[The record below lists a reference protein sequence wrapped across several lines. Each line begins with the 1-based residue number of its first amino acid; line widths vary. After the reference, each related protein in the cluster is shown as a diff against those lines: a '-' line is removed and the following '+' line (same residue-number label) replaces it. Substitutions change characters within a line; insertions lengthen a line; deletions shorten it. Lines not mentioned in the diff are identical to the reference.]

1 MTAVTSRSF
10 SKNPMLRQKLQT
22 RFPNVKFN
30 ESGNQ
35 LIGDDLAQFLQG
47 AEQAIIGLELIDA
60 QLLDRCPDLKLI
72 CKMGTGIDK
81 IDQNAL
87 ERRGILFSATPGINK
102 RSVSELVLA
111 LILMLQRHLPVV
123 CEGVK
128 QGIWKQPSG
137 QCLSNKTVGII
148 GFGAVGQ
155 DLASLLAAFNC
166 QCLVFDVRQYETLPS
181 QVSQVDMGTLLK
193 QSDIISIHLPFISE
207 NYHFLAREEFIQMKK
222 GAIVINTAR
231 GGLIDEAAL
240 YEALASGHLTAA
252 AMDVFEQEPLVP
264 QNLLKLDQFIATS
277 HIGGSTQEAIE
288 AMGLMAVNFLEK
300 MSR

>member
-1 MTAVTSRSF
+1 
-10 SKNPMLRQKLQT
+10 MLRQRLKT
-22 RFPNVKFN
+22 CSPNVKFN

-35 LIGDDLAQFLQG
+35 LVGDDLVQFLQG
-47 AEQAIIGLELIDA
+47 AAQVIIGLEVIDDA
-60 QLLDRCPDLKLI
+60 LLDQLPDLKVI
-72 CKMGTGIDK
+72 CKMGTGVDK
-81 IDQNAL
+81 IDLEAL
-87 ERRGILFSATPGINK
+87 KRRGILFSATPGINK
-102 RSVSELVLA
+102 RSVSELVIA
-111 LILMLQRHLPVV
+111 LILMLQRHLPIVQDS
-123 CEGVK
+123 VK

-137 QCLSNKTVGII
+137 RCLSNKTVGII

-288 AMGLMAVNFLEK
+288 GMGLMAIDFLEK